1 MIPGSHTWDA
11 HRKPKESETLPMA
24 CPPGSVLYFL
34 GTTWHG
40 AGANK
45 SSKPRRSLTVQY
57 CQPYIRPIENQILAV
72 DPRRLERI
80 DRRIVEM
87 MGYKIHRP
95 FIGYGELSL
104 HHLFLTRMLDG
115 RKILVAVGGGRSV
128 KGDKD
133 DIERCLRMIADGLN
147 PIRGARRMVEWLSK
161 PMIENPPAF
170 PDHGTGRPK
179 DSKL

>member
-11 HRKPKESETLPMA
+11 IRKPKEAEARPMV

-57 CQPYIRPIENQILAV
+57 CQPYIRPIENLILAV
-72 DPRRLERI
+72 DPRRLEQI

-104 HHLFLTRMLDG
+104 EH
-115 RKILVAVGGGRSV
+115 LVAKDGTKKIGGEENI
-128 KGDKD
+128 D
-133 DIERCLRMIADGLN
+133 ECLRLIADGLN

-161 PMIENPPAF
+161 PMIERPPAF
-170 PDHGTGRPK
+170 PDHGTGRARE
-179 DSKL
+179 SKL

>member
-1 MIPGSHTWDA
+1 MV
-11 HRKPKESETLPMA
+11 

-40 AGANK
+40 AGANR

-72 DPRRLERI
+72 DPRRLEQI

-95 FIGYGELSL
+95 FIGYGELDL
-104 HHLFLTRMLDG
+104 HHLFVERNVI
-115 RKILVAVGGGRSV
+115 RGGS
-128 KGDKD
+128 KGKKG
-133 DIERCLRMIADGLN
+133 ELEECLRLIADGLN

-161 PMIENPPAF
+161 PMIERPPAF
-170 PDHGTGRPK
+170 PDHGTGRTRE
-179 DSKL
+179 SKL

>member
-11 HRKPKESETLPMA
+11 HRMPKESEARPMV

-40 AGANK
+40 AGANR

-72 DPRRLERI
+72 DPRRLEQI
-80 DRRIVEM
+80 DRRIIDM

-95 FIGYGELSL
+95 FIGYGKLSL
-104 HHLFLTRMLDG
+104 HRLSST
-115 RKILVAVGGGRSV
+115 KIEGGLGVTEVRWRGQEIV
-128 KGDKD
+128 NEEDL
-133 DIERCLRMIADGLN
+133 RQCLRLIADGLN

-170 PDHGTGRPK
+170 PDHRTGRPRE
-179 DSKL
+179 SKL

>member
-11 HRKPKESETLPMA
+11 NRKPKESEARPMV
-24 CPPGSVLYFL
+24 CPAGSVLYFL

-40 AGANK
+40 AGANR

-72 DPRRLERI
+72 DPRRLEQI

-104 HHLFLTRMLDG
+104 APFFANCVAAGEHTREKEG
-115 RKILVAVGGGRSV
+115 RGRSEDSL
-128 KGDKD
+128 G
-133 DIERCLRMIADGLN
+133 ECLRLIADGLN

-161 PMIENPPAF
+161 PMIEHPPAF
-170 PDHGTGRPK
+170 PDHGTGK
-179 DSKL
+179 AKESKL